1 MTGSMAVRMSDLL
14 RDAAPAAFTAALVLV
29 EVTPLG
35 IPGLPPVAPSLAMV
49 GLFHWATFRPETMP
63 AWLAFLIGVL
73 HDLASG
79 APLGLTG
86 LVFILLQGVCASQRR
101 WFLTTSFPIA
111 WLLFGLI
118 AVGAGLVGWLLTCLY
133 TVQLLDMVP
142 VLTRA
147 AITIAFYPP
156 LSWLLGRVEQR
167 LWAFG

>member
-1 MTGSMAVRMSDLL
+1 MTGPMAVRLSEIL
-14 RDAAPAAFTAALVLV
+14 RDAAPAVLTAVLVLI

-35 IPGLPPVAPSLAMV
+35 IPGLSPVAPSLAMIGV
-49 GLFHWATFRPETMP
+49 FHWAAFRPEIMP

-111 WLLFGLI
+111 WLLFALI
-118 AVGAGLVGWLLTCLY
+118 AFGAGLVGWLLTCFY
-133 TVQLLDMVP
+133 TLQLLDLLP
-142 VLTRA
+142 VLMRA
-147 AITIAFYPP
+147 LITIAFYPP

>member
-1 MTGSMAVRMSDLL
+1 MTGPMAFRISELL
-14 RDAAPAAFTAALVLV
+14 RDATPAALTAVLVLI
-29 EVTPLG
+29 EVTPIG
-35 IPGLPPVAPSLAMV
+35 IPGLPPVAPSLAMIGV
-49 GLFHWATFRPETMP
+49 FHWAAFRPEIMP
-63 AWLAFLIGVL
+63 AWLALLIGVL

-111 WLLFGLI
+111 WMLFALI
-118 AVGAGLVGWLLTCLY
+118 AFGAGLVGWLLACFYAL
-133 TVQLLDMVP
+133 QLLDLVP
-142 VLTRA
+142 VLMRA
-147 AITIAFYPP
+147 AITVAFYPP

>member
-1 MTGSMAVRMSDLL
+1 MTTAMAIRVSDFF
-14 RDAAPAAFTAALVLV
+14 RDATPAALCAVLVLV

-35 IPGLPPVAPSLAMV
+35 IGGLPPIAPALAMIGV
-49 GLFHWATFRPETMP
+49 FHWSAFRPETMP
-63 AWLAFLIGVL
+63 AWLAFLVGVL

-86 LVFILLQGVCASQRR
+86 LVFILLQGMCASQRR

-111 WLLFGLI
+111 WILFGLI
-118 AVGAGLVGWLLTCLY
+118 AFGAAMVSWLLACIY
-133 TVQLLDMVP
+133 MVQLLDPVP
-142 VLTRA
+142 ALIRA